1 MNIFRTDIVHNTSA
15 CLCLCHC
22 ISSVHIRS
30 FSGLYFPAFGQNT
43 EIYSVNI
50 RIQSEYGKEKKKK
63 RIWENTEQE
72 DSEFGHLRNILHP
85 SELKHY
91 VWFQV
96 VWISQ

>member
-50 RIQSEYGKEKKKK
+50 RIQSEYGGKKKK
-63 RIWENTEQE
+63 EYGKI
-72 DSEFGHLRNILHP
+72 RNKKTLNSDTYAMYFIRV
-85 SELKHY
+85 S
-91 VWFQV
+91 
-96 VWISQ
+96 